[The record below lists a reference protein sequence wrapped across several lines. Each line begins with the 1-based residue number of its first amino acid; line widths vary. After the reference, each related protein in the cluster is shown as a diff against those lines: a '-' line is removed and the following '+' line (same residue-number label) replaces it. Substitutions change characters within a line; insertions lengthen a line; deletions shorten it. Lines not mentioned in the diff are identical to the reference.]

1 MGPASRAGAGPGEE
15 SHALAA
21 ARWLAHG
28 DALRLNRGRR
38 AHALQAID
46 YDRLARRESRLHH
59 PQAVDDGT
67 QLHGPVLGLVA
78 RAYDQD
84 VAHGL
89 IGADRA
95 VVDEDRLMLMRPEQ
109 PQARKQPRREQP
121 ITVVEQRAAADGAG
135 GGIQGVVHEDH
146 LALVRIAALVGGP
159 HLRGVAAA
167 LCSIARELGV
177 LEIDLLIPVKAHVDR
192 IERHQRRE
200 ERLSIGHEIA
210 AGDERAADTPGDW
223 RGHARE
229 VEIQRC
235 GIERGLRGFHVRLPL
250 LEPGSAGVELLL
262 RDGML
267 SEEPGRPVALGARQY
282 QLRARL
288 GELGA
293 GLVALGNVRPRIDDE
308 QDVAF
313 FDFAA
318 VLEVDRGDVAGDARP
333 DLDALYRLEAPGELI
348 ELRDLARDRGSDRHL
363 RQGRHRL
370 LLGCLI
376 PGAATQ
382 CGRRDTAEQYKR
394 YRERMT
400 HGLLPSVVVL

>member
-1 MGPASRAGAGPGEE
+1 
-15 SHALAA
+15 
-21 ARWLAHG
+21 
-28 DALRLNRGRR
+28 
-38 AHALQAID
+38 
-46 YDRLARRESRLHH
+46 
-59 PQAVDDGT
+59 
-67 QLHGPVLGLVA
+67 
-78 RAYDQD
+78 
-84 VAHGL
+84 
-89 IGADRA
+89 
-95 VVDEDRLMLMRPEQ
+95 MRPEQ

-146 LALVRIAALVGGP
+146 HALVRIAALVGEP
-159 HLRGVAAA
+159 HLHRVAGA
-167 LCSIARELGV
+167 LCPIARKLGV

-210 AGDERAADTPGDW
+210 AGDERAADAPGDW

-313 FDFAA
+313 LDFAA

-370 LLGCLI
+370 LLGCLV

-382 CGRRDTAEQYKR
+382 CGRRDNAEQYKR
-394 YRERMT
+394 YR
-400 HGLLPSVVVL
+400 